1 MAPSPSPERSS
12 RGPIA
17 VLVAGIAMTVLGWL
31 VFTIGIFVVVGEGE
45 GGSTTVQNVA
55 AIVVVLGALVGSV
68 GPFLI
73 TGGALWWAFSARA
86 RQPAPG
92 VSWRGRGP
100 GGPGA
105 RIST

>member
-1 MAPSPSPERSS
+1 VAPSPTPERSS

-17 VLVAGIAMTVLGWL
+17 VLLAGIAMTVVGWL

-45 GGSTTVQNVA
+45 DGSTALQNGA
-55 AIVVVLGALVGSV
+55 AVVVVLGAIVGSI

-86 RQPAPG
+86 RQPSPG
-92 VSWRGRGP
+92 TSMRT
-100 GGPGA
+100 GA
-105 RIST
+105 DRIIG